1 MVDVPLDPTPPIL
14 LNNPPC
20 IIVQLAA
27 IDKLVVASFTI
38 TYPRNIAFV
47 AVFGASVNTSLS
59 LALIAVNKFG
69 YVAVP

>member
-1 MVDVPLDPTPPIL
+1 MVAV
-14 LNNPPC
+14 
-20 IIVQLAA
+20 
-27 IDKLVVASFTI
+27 SFTI

-59 LALIAVNKFG
+59 LALIAVSKFG